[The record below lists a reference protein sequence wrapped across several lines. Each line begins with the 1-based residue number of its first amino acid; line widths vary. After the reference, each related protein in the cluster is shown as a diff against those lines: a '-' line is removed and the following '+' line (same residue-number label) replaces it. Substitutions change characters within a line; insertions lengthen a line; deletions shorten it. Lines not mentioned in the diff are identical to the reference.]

1 MILARVV
8 GTVVASRKEPLA
20 SGWKFLLVRPVDDAG
35 RLVGT
40 PFVATDVVGAGESE
54 MVLVASG
61 SSARQT
67 PDTDQRPCDA
77 VVMAI
82 VDSWD
87 VMDEVRWRK
96 GDDGT
101 RN

>member
-8 GTVVASRKEPLA
+8 GTIVASRKEPLA
-20 SGWKFLLVRPVDDAG
+20 SGWKLLLVRPVDDSGA
-35 RLVGT
+35 LVGT

-67 PDTDQRPCDA
+67 ADTDQRPCDA

-82 VDSWD
+82 IDSWD

-96 GDDGT
+96 GQDGT
-101 RN
+101 SN